1 MYTYVNIKTGKKI
14 TVPCKVNG
22 DWELVGDTN
31 EKKAQKPV
39 AKQEAVE
46 ETLEAE
52 TKEEKKVS
60 KKKK

>member
-39 AKQEAVE
+39 KQEAVE